1 MSFSGLA
8 NLSSTTS
15 DKVIQPSS
23 QTAQAKAQTVMLSSN
38 FSSSKNT
45 KGCKN
50 TRLAINQRS
59 ELKASRQTQPKIEM
73 AEIKPKTS
81 NPR

>member
-1 MSFSGLA
+1 
-8 NLSSTTS
+8 
-15 DKVIQPSS
+15 
-23 QTAQAKAQTVMLSSN
+23 MLSSN

-73 AEIKPKTS
+73 AEIKPK
-81 NPR
+81 NL